1 MTKTTYTEYTGT
13 IEITCTKTEFT
24 KEERIAS
31 AEWKIANAKKELAA
45 LVGKTGRKANDD
57 RRFYTRELENGE
69 LELRWAT
76 EA

>member
-13 IEITCTKTEFT
+13 IEITCTKTVFT
-24 KEERIAS
+24 KEEKIAS
-31 AEWKIANAKKELAA
+31 AEWKIATATKKLAE
-45 LVGKTGRKANDD
+45 LVGKTGRRANDD
-57 RRFYTRELENGE
+57 RLFYTRELENGE